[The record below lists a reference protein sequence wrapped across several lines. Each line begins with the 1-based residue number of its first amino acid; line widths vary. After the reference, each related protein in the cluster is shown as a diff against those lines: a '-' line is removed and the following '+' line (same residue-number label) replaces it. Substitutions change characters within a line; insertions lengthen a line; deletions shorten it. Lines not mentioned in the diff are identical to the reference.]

1 LLLNEPELAIF
12 RDVEKVPKLWGCEYV
27 LVNTPKYCLKFL
39 KITPGYRCSVH
50 AHKKK
55 DETFIG
61 WSGTV
66 QLNIHN
72 DLGIITKS
80 VGIDPGAK
88 FRIAPMIYHSF
99 QAHNQ
104 SWILEVSTSHDDRDV
119 VRLEESR
126 QL

>member
-1 LLLNEPELAIF
+1 MLLNEPELAIF

-39 KITPGYRCSVH
+39 KIIPGFRCSVH

-55 DETFIG
+55 DETFVG

-66 QLNIHN
+66 QLNIYDDN
-72 DLGIITKS
+72 GTITHWI
-80 VGIDPGAK
+80 GIDPGSQV
-88 FRIAPMIYHSF
+88 RIPPNTYHSF
-99 QAHNQ
+99 QAHNV
-104 SWILEVSTSHDDRDV
+104 SWILEVSSHHDDKDV

-126 QL
+126 RL